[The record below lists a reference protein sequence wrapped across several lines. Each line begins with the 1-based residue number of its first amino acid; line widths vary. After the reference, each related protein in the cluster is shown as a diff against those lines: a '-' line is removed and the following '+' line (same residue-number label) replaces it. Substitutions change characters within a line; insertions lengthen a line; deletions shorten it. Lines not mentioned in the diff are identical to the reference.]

1 MLFEDGKM
9 LILCNKTAEQFTYNQ
24 LKISF
29 ITLFRNRIGTKRH
42 GYSAEILSLNIE
54 NQVITLQFAH
64 IQIGTKMEQTKPLPW
79 VLAAVLLPWCPHNDY
94 SDILFV
100 RKDLAESVPGRPNY
114 Y

>member
-79 VLAAVLLPWCPHNDY
+79 SLAAVLLPWYPRQRLQQY
-94 SDILFV
+94 SF
-100 RKDLAESVPGRPNY
+100 RQKRFSGKRARSP
-114 Y
+114 